1 MDLSHFLLD
10 SRSPP
15 LLGGLHYH
23 SSTQSSQCATNLAIA
38 LEVCQWFS
46 LLLHPGK
53 CVGHS
58 TVLVV
63 LGFELGSVN
72 QVAHLPE
79 KKLLSLQ
86 NMSGC

>member
-1 MDLSHFLLD
+1 MDLSDFLLD

-23 SSTQSSQCATNLAIA
+23 SSTQSYQRGTNLATA

-46 LLLHPGK
+46 LSLHPGK

-58 TVLVV
+58 TVPVV

-72 QVAHLPE
+72 QVAHHPQ

-86 NMSGC
+86 NLSGC